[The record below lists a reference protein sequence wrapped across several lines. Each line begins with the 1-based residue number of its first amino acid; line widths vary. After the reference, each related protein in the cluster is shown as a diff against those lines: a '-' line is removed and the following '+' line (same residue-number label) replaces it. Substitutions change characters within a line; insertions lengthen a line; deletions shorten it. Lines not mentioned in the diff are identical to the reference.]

1 MKPIKLVMTAFGPYD
16 NETAIDFRQFDQQ
29 KLFLITGKTGSGKTT
44 IFDAIIYALYGES
57 SGGSRMPETFRC
69 HNSPDERKTSVVFE
83 FEYKDK
89 LYKIERCPAYTYHTK
104 RGRKT
109 KEQGEVV
116 LYLPN
121 DEVEDGEKP
130 VGHAVKNLLGIDCA
144 QFRQIVMLAQGQFE
158 KLLHANSKD
167 REGIFRKIFDTT
179 QYSAFQNQLRERTN
193 ALKTDSETKLTAYT
207 RDLESIKL
215 AEPEEL
221 ISVSEQLREIIAH
234 PTPDLCQ
241 DCISLLHTFIEID
254 NKLEG
259 EAGKESK
266 QLQDGILAT
275 TKEKTKAENDN
286 ELIKACSEAQKTFDE
301 LEFQKESI
309 KEIMAEIELA
319 RKAQSVIP
327 IELSANT
334 AAENKK
340 QAEDDIQ
347 ENQSIINT
355 NSPLEADFRSRIKTA
370 NDNPEIEAWKT
381 KRTQISDQIPK
392 YQELNKKEG
401 DLAAV
406 QEQIKTN
413 LANAADVR
421 KKIQSFIREETDISD
436 ALDGM
441 KTCDVDKERCEQE
454 HKTAKEHVSALNG
467 LDADLTTL
475 NEEVETLNGL
485 QETASTRVTEYSAKN
500 KKYTNM
506 HDLYLRE
513 QAGILAQTLK
523 TGKPCPVC
531 GSTEHPAPAKI
542 SMDVPSKQK
551 LDKAKKDADD
561 ANKEA
566 EEASRKAGTQDA
578 KCKGLNE
585 GLLKNAKKI
594 LNKEYTLEG
603 LEADLPELIN
613 TAESKEAEL
622 GAKFNELQKTCDL
635 KTKLEKKLPK
645 IVEERKAEERKE
657 EEIKERK
664 KGLEIRQGGL
674 EGERDT
680 LRKGLL
686 YPSETEATRE
696 LSTIKANIK
705 THDDQ
710 IRKWETEANKL
721 KTAIDQARG
730 VVENRSKQ
738 MEGLIKTER
747 SSREEFEHALREKGF
762 SDKEAYLSARR
773 DESILSD
780 LEKKVSE
787 YTSSHTSADT
797 RLKQLMAQTMDKV
810 LVDTQELQIRI
821 EDLGEKKRDAERKMN
836 IHHFRADDNTAIC
849 KKIISDHKAWNDVTA
864 AYSMLKNLS
873 DTANGSLNDKVKL
886 TFERYIQMVYFDQ
899 VLCMA
904 NRRLKIMSGGRYE
917 LIRREGGV
925 KYKNVTGLEL
935 DVMDAE
941 MGSSRPVT
949 TLSGGESFQASL
961 SLALGLSD
969 IIQSQNGG
977 VQLDTMFVDEGFGSL
992 DPEALEIS
1000 LRVLKDL
1007 TAGNRLV
1014 GVISH
1019 VDILKDYIN
1028 PKIEIIK
1035 IPGGHSTLRVET

>member
-16 NETAIDFRQFDQQ
+16 NKTVIDFRQFDQQ

-89 LYKIERCPAYTYHTK
+89 QYKIERCPAYTYHTK

-109 KEQGEVV
+109 KEQGQVV

-121 DEVEDGEKP
+121 DEVEDGEKN
-130 VGHAVKNLLGIDCA
+130 VDKTVNNLLGIDCA

-301 LEFQKESI
+301 LELQKESI
-309 KEIMAEIELA
+309 KEITAEIELA

-355 NSPLEADFRSRIKTA
+355 NSPRETDLRGRIKTA
-370 NDNPEIEAWKT
+370 NENPEIEQWKT

-392 YQELNKKEG
+392 YQELNTKEG
-401 DLAAV
+401 ELADV
-406 QEQIKTN
+406 QEQIKKD
-413 LANAADVR
+413 LANVTKVQ
-421 KKIQSFIREETDISD
+421 KKIQGFIREEKDIAD
-436 ALDGM
+436 ALAGM
-441 KTCDVDKERCEQE
+441 KNCDVEKERSEQAYN
-454 HKTAKEHVSALNG
+454 TAKDHVSALNG
-467 LDADLTTL
+467 LDTDITDLKK
-475 NEEVETLNGL
+475 ETKILSGL
-485 QETASTRVTEYSAKN
+485 QTTASKRLEESAAKN
-500 KKYTNM
+500 EKYTNL

-513 QAGILAQTLK
+513 QAGILAQTLE

-531 GSTEHPAPAKI
+531 GSTEHPVPAEI
-542 SMDVPSKQK
+542 SMDVPSKQI
-551 LDKAKKDADD
+551 LDKAKKDADKANGD
-561 ANKEA
+561 AEK
-566 EEASRKAGTQDA
+566 ASREAGNQDV
-578 KCKGLNE
+578 KCKGLKE
-585 GLLKNAKKI
+585 GLLKNATKI
-594 LNKEYTLEG
+594 LKTAYTPDG
-603 LEADLPELIN
+603 LEADLPKLIN
-613 TAESKEAEL
+613 TAELKKAEL
-622 GAKFNELQKTCDL
+622 GAEFE
-635 KTKLEKKLPK
+635 KLEKTCGLKKEL
-645 IVEERKAEERKE
+645 EERLPHIVKKREAEERNE
-657 EEIKERK
+657 GAIKERMRE
-664 KGLEIRQGGL
+664 LEIRQGGL

-686 YPSETEATRE
+686 YPSETEANRE

-710 IRKWETEANKL
+710 IQMWETEANKL
-721 KTAIDQARG
+721 KTAIEQANG
-730 VVENRSKQ
+730 VVKNRSDQ
-738 MEGLIKTER
+738 MEGLIQTEI
-747 SSREEFEHALREKGF
+747 SAREEFEHALREKGF

-773 DESILSD
+773 DETILSD
-780 LEKKVSE
+780 LEKKGSAYE
-787 YTSSHTSADT
+787 TSHTSADT
-797 RLKQLMAQTMDKV
+797 RLKLLMAQTKDKV
-810 LVDTQELQIRI
+810 WVDTQVLQTRI
-821 EDLGEKKRDAERKMN
+821 EDLGERKRDADTKKN
-836 IHHFRADDNTAIC
+836 THHFRVQENTAIC
-849 KKIISDHKAWNDVTA
+849 KKIITDHTAWNDVDNT
-864 AYSMLKNLS
+864 YRMLKNLS
-873 DTANGSLNDKVKL
+873 DTANGSLNEKEKL

-899 VLCMA
+899 VLRMA
-904 NRRLKIMSGGRYE
+904 NERLAIMSEGRYE
-917 LIRREGGV
+917 LIRREGGA

-935 DVMDAE
+935 DVMDAFT
-941 MGSSRPVT
+941 GLPRPVT

-969 IIQSQNGG
+969 IIQNQNGG

-1000 LRVLKDL
+1000 LRVLNDL

-1019 VDILKDYIN
+1019 VEALKEHIN

-1035 IPGGHSTLRVET
+1035 KPGGYSTLRVET